1 MNHGR
6 METRSFDSLMG
17 RTIELLPGD
26 GERYRF
32 TFESVFGPSAVLK
45 PLDLK
50 SAAYAKT
57 AEQKA
62 VVTLEASIDGGK
74 ASAEGT
80 VERWSERSGALRVY
94 RPREIVLAQRRRHP
108 RFAVQFPLELGV
120 LRDGEM
126 RTIRTTTED
135 LSVGGFAAVVD
146 EQLEADEAIVV
157 LVRLPAGVVIVT
169 ALGTMGERARRRR
182 RHARF
187 TAISPDD
194 AAALA
199 AVLHEVEL
207 STTSDGEGRR

>member
-1 MNHGR
+1 MKYLR

-17 RTIELLPGD
+17 RTIEILPGD

-32 TFESVFGPSAVLK
+32 AFESVFGPSAVLK

-50 SAAYAKT
+50 SAAYAKS
-57 AEQKA
+57 AEQKS
-62 VVTLEASIDGGK
+62 VVMLEASIDGGK

-120 LRDGEM
+120 VRDGEM

-135 LSVGGFAAVVD
+135 LSIGGLAALVD

-157 LVRLPAGVVIVT
+157 LVRLPTGALIVT
-169 ALGTMGERARRRR
+169 AVVTVVERARRRR
-182 RHARF
+182 MHARF

-194 AAALA
+194 AATLA

-207 STTSDGEGRR
+207 SGTSGRGGQP